1 MHCIYYNIDILICYK
16 QSLFL
21 FDKIIFPFRLNPNNA
36 PSSSPRE
43 AFDSQVE
50 YKQGYCLSP
59 LTGFHPALQY
69 RVLSCP
75 AIQGSIL
82 PDNTGFHP
90 ALQYRVPSCPAIQ
103 GSILPCNAGFHP
115 ALQYRV
121 PSCPAIQGPILPCN
135 TGFHL

>member
-59 LTGFHPALQY
+59 LAGFH
-69 RVLSCP
+69 
-75 AIQGSIL
+75 
-82 PDNTGFHP
+82 H
-90 ALQYRVPSCPAIQ
+90 ALQYRVPSCP
-103 GSILPCNAGFHP
+103 G
-115 ALQYRV
+115 
-121 PSCPAIQGPILPCN
+121 PAIQGPIRDIELLEHAANPN
-135 TGFHL
+135 TELLLLLSLALRRRS